1 MGVLLVLVAC
11 PKKPY
16 TASMVRALGAVLLLV
31 TVTSTVRGEE
41 STRPHGAAAPGPL
54 ECAPPESTDPVS
66 EERAFSVELER
77 FASRRAFT
85 ERLVAEREADAF
97 EQASLRQARMTQLR
111 RELTEREAAMSERE
125 FNDALALYL
134 KKRALTRELS
144 IAASRAK
151 AAPAAPAP

>member
-1 MGVLLVLVAC
+1 
-11 PKKPY
+11 
-16 TASMVRALGAVLLLV
+16 LLLV
-31 TVTSTVRGEE
+31 TVASTARGEE
-41 STRPHGAAAPGPL
+41 STGPHGAAAPGTL
-54 ECAPPESTDPVS
+54 ECAPPAHSPDPIA

-77 FASRRAFT
+77 FARLRAFT

-97 EQASLRQARMTQLR
+97 EQATRRQARMAQLT

-134 KKRALTRELS
+134 KKRALTRELA

-151 AAPAAPAP
+151 ATPAAPTP